1 MILIDS
7 SVLLDI
13 SSKDPVW
20 FEWSYSTLAACGDR
34 SPLCINQVIYAES
47 SVRFSTP
54 SEFDDAWPPE
64 SLIRELLPYTAA
76 FLAGK
81 AHSAYR
87 RRGGRRSLTL
97 PDFFIGAHALVAG
110 HKILT
115 RDPRRFRQYFPDV
128 ELIAP

>member
-13 SSKDPVW
+13 SSNDPDW
-20 FEWSYSTLAACGDR
+20 FEWSSSMLASCADR
-34 SPLCINQVIYAES
+34 SLLCINPIVYAEA

-64 SLIRELLPYTAA
+64 SLVRESLPYTAA